1 MRSAYPLAIKITQA
15 AVPAIGVAFTASEMN
30 LSLSADFCY
39 LDYNAT
45 VSVRSFVVSRR
56 VHSFHSSGTNVPTC
70 APISD
75 HIAPKW
81 IFWQSI
87 NSKCCG
93 PGNYVPCSNSMALA
107 MIINHAHVL
116 FFAASKQKLP
126 SKQPLTKLPFFS
138 AAIPM
143 KSFSPAEE
151 VKAPTMPFVVFA
163 RCEIRST
170 QVHCSSSPF
179 CSHPGCHIVTTA
191 IEHYVVP
198 KNCAQFFEPAGHSV
212 TVVGVL
218 SNGLVDLEAFTAALT
233 PETRLVSVML
243 AQNETGIVQPIREIC
258 DAAHQVGAFV
268 HVDAC
273 QAAGKIPINVS
284 DLGADLLSIA
294 GHKFSGPPGT
304 GALFVRRGL
313 QIQPLIVG
321 AMQQGG
327 RRAGTEAVMS
337 YAAMGVACSEAQKWL
352 GGNGPFFQLGI
363 RGRVIQFMKKWCKD
377 NGVAVV
383 FHGEGSPVVPTV
395 SARDTLCVDS
405 VVCH

>member
-1 MRSAYPLAIKITQA
+1 MSQPVRQFLIASLQNGWYGNPSTPNAVGQVLSPPAATQLAS
-15 AVPAIGVAFTASEMN
+15 VSS
-30 LSLSADFCY
+30 SLTC
-39 LDYNAT
+39 
-45 VSVRSFVVSRR
+45 FV
-56 VHSFHSSGTNVPTC
+56 F
-70 APISD
+70 
-75 HIAPKW
+75 
-81 IFWQSI
+81 
-87 NSKCCG
+87 SKR
-93 PGNYVPCSNSMALA
+93 
-107 MIINHAHVL
+107 
-116 FFAASKQKLP
+116 KLP
-126 SKQPLTKLPFFS
+126 SKQPANKWLIFS
-138 AAIPM
+138 VATPM
-143 KSFSPAEE
+143 KLFSQVEE
-151 VKAPTMPFVVFA
+151 AKAPTMPFAVFA
-163 RCEIRST
+163 HCEIDAKHPNTKNPST
-170 QVHCSSSPF
+170 ACLQLTRC

-198 KNCAQFFEPAGHSV
+198 KNIAQFMEPAGHSV

-218 SNGLVDLEAFTAALT
+218 SNGLVDMEAFAAALT
-233 PETRLVSVML
+233 PNTRLVSVML

-273 QAAGKIPINVS
+273 QAAGKIPINVL

-363 RGRVIQFMKKWCKD
+363 RGRVVQFIKKWCKD
-377 NGVAVV
+377 NGMVV
-383 FHGEGSPVVPTV
+383 IFHGEGSPVVPTV
-395 SARDTLCVDS
+395 SAHNWPNSCVLDT
-405 VVCH
+405 VVFLQRRSFRSSASHSPVS